1 MADYDTETASE
12 IAEIEARIETLKTM
26 RSSGVLMT
34 RHGDTM
40 VQFQTIKELNAA
52 IAEERKDLRRVK
64 GLSRKGLYVIQ
75 HTRGL

>member
-12 IAEIEARIETLKTM
+12 IAATEERITTLKQM

-40 VQFQTIKELNAA
+40 IQFQTIKELNLA
-52 IAEERKDLRRVK
+52 ISEEKKDLRRLKGTARTPFYLTQTDK
-64 GLSRKGLYVIQ
+64 GL
-75 HTRGL
+75 